1 MTSSKRNFTMNDLK
15 LPDILFDVYSGI
27 FFHCSD
33 LIKPSYK
40 YLEALRTTMN
50 NWSIVQ
56 GQIKRKKLDLDT
68 AVRKMTD
75 SLKEYNKLP
84 YQKQLLVLESLT
96 HNSIAELLC
105 RSVYRTK
112 ALLLFLLLM

>member
-15 LPDILFDVYSGI
+15 LPDILFDVYSGT
-27 FFHCSD
+27 FFHRSD
-33 LIKPSYK
+33 LIKPTYK
-40 YLEALRTTMN
+40 YLEAMRATMN